1 MLKDGEDRESQQSLG
16 QRQKLHRLLAGGEVT
31 AAANYPG
38 WALAPARGAPR
49 GFPGGL
55 LQGMGVGVFRQ
66 L

>member
-1 MLKDGEDRESQQSLG
+1 MLKDGGDRESQQSLG
-16 QRQKLHRLLAGGEVT
+16 QQQKLHRLLAGGEVR
-31 AAANYPG
+31 AAAIYPG

-49 GFPGGL
+49 GFLGGL